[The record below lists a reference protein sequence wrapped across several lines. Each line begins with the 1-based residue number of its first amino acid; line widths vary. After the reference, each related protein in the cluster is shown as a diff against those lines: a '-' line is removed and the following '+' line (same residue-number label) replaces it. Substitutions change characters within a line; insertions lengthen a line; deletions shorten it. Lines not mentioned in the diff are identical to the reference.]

1 MDKEYLIAITLGDE
15 NPKFDG
21 MTIAAYKDE
30 CHYHYEGVKKIKEE
44 FIKEGYD
51 FGYSK
56 KSDYMFMLNLPIH
69 GHIVLLNTGDG
80 ETAFPTLLIPDKLTN
95 GQKKYIESISY
106 YLNSTEFL
114 MNIVSDEE
122 SLFAPSIHVKKG
134 EFNLDNYNKKY
145 K

>member
-1 MDKEYLIAITLGDE
+1 
-15 NPKFDG
+15 
-21 MTIAAYKDE
+21 
-30 CHYHYEGVKKIKEE
+30 
-44 FIKEGYD
+44 
-51 FGYSK
+51 
-56 KSDYMFMLNLPIH
+56 MFMLNLPIH

-80 ETAFPTLLIPDKLTN
+80 ETDFPTLLIPDKLTN

-114 MNIVSDEE
+114 MNVVSDEE

-134 EFNLDNYNKKY
+134 EFDLDNYNKKY